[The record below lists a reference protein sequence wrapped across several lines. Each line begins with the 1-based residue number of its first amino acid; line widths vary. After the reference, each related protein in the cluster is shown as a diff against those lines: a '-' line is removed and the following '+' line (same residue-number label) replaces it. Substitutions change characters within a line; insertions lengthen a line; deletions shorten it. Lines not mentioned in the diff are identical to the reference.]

1 MNEEGKEVAA
11 IAKREAVPTYL
22 VEAARDIGEDK
33 MRLLRDTVARGL
45 TLPEFGLFVEVCK
58 RTGLDPFAKQVY
70 AVKRYDSREGRDVM
84 TIQLGID
91 GFRSIAERTGKY
103 AGQRGPFWCGDD
115 GKWVDVWLSSSP
127 PRAAK
132 VEVVR
137 RDFVEPL
144 VGIALWSEYCQ
155 TKRDGSPMGL
165 WGKLPSV
172 MIAKCAESIALRRAF
187 PQELS
192 GLYTSDEMAQADGE
206 RTAHA
211 PTPAPLAMRDV
222 NPDRFMP
229 LVDGEPEPPPSTTRT
244 ATVIPPP
251 RAPEPEPISTLAEVA
266 ANGAP
271 EFATPTEDFALLRAA
286 LVEMRAAN
294 DVPSMS
300 AVVAKW
306 KGKLVDDLALRMF
319 GRSRY
324 NEQRKAKPDA
334 GMNENEKRALAKATS
349 LLA

>member
-1 MNEEGKEVAA
+1 MMNEEGNEVAA
-11 IAKREAVPTYL
+11 IAKREAVPTYI
-22 VEAARDIGEDK
+22 VEAAKDIGEDK
-33 MRLLRDTVARGL
+33 MRLLRDTIARGL
-45 TLPEFGLFVEVCK
+45 TLPEFGLFIEVCR

-70 AVKRYDSREGRDVM
+70 AVKRYDSREGREVM

-91 GFRSIAERTGKY
+91 GFRSIAERTNKY

-115 GKWVDVWLSSSP
+115 GVWKDVWLASTP

-137 RDFVEPL
+137 KDFSEPL

-192 GLYTSDEMAQADGE
+192 GLYTSDEMAQADGDKV
-206 RTAHA
+206 TQT
-211 PTPAPLAMRDV
+211 PKPAPLAMKEV
-222 NPDRFMP
+222 NPDRFIP
-229 LVDGEPEPPPSTTRT
+229 RVDDESGSSSTGTPE
-244 ATVIPPP
+244 
-251 RAPEPEPISTLAEVA
+251 EVA
-266 ANGAP
+266 SSDAH
-271 EFATPTEDFALLRAA
+271 EVATPAEATALLHAA
-286 LVEMRAAN
+286 LVEMRDAV

-300 AVVAKW
+300 AIVAKW
-306 KGKLVDDLALRMF
+306 KGKLADDLPLRML

-334 GMNENEKRALAKATS
+334 GMNEGERLALAKATS

>member
-1 MNEEGKEVAA
+1 
-11 IAKREAVPTYL
+11 
-22 VEAARDIGEDK
+22 
-33 MRLLRDTVARGL
+33 
-45 TLPEFGLFVEVCK
+45 
-58 RTGLDPFAKQVY
+58 
-70 AVKRYDSREGRDVM
+70 
-84 TIQLGID
+84 
-91 GFRSIAERTGKY
+91 
-103 AGQRGPFWCGDD
+103 
-115 GKWVDVWLSSSP
+115 
-127 PRAAK
+127 
-132 VEVVR
+132 
-137 RDFVEPL
+137 
-144 VGIALWSEYCQ
+144 
-155 TKRDGSPMGL
+155 
-165 WGKLPSV
+165 
-172 MIAKCAESIALRRAF
+172 
-187 PQELS
+187 
-192 GLYTSDEMAQADGE
+192 MAQADGE